1 MPSGMKRTD
10 VQADLSEFHAAE
22 DNYAASAR
30 RQASLRLGER
40 SRDTRVPS
48 GRRPFVPSPQGTSF
62 GAFVRMRQT
71 QRRSPCRCHVGSR
84 GFFVPTTLLP
94 RVLCSSPP
102 MTSII
107 KTVSGSSTL
116 RSDPRVKKLV
126 ANTLRTSRGR
136 FTYLKTS

>member
-1 MPSGMKRTD
+1 MPSEMTRRD
-10 VQADLSEFHAAE
+10 VQADLSRLLAADD
-22 DNYAASAR
+22 DNVARAR
-30 RQASLRLGER
+30 RQAHLRLRER
-40 SRDTRVPS
+40 SGDTRVPL

-62 GAFVRMRQT
+62 GACARMRQT

-116 RSDPRVKKLV
+116 RSDPRVNKLV
-126 ANTLRTSRGR
+126 ANMLRTSRGR